1 MTKRSR
7 RLGTAAAAVTLAGAG
22 ALIAATRAPGTW
34 TAAFSEHRV
43 TNAAGYRFTVHP
55 AFSSR
60 AVLRG
65 ADGGE
70 TELYR
75 QNAAYDLPAGHAES
89 PARHQIR
96 LDGGALARELGIT
109 VDDPKHQVARITVEL
124 YGADHVPG
132 RSSPVVQTL
141 VVENN
146 TSTCPPDCDGP
157 PGSGGGRR

>member
-1 MTKRSR
+1 MMIRSR
-7 RLGTAAAAVTLAGAG
+7 RLGTAAAVLTLAGAG
-22 ALIAATRAPGTW
+22 ALAAATRVPGPW
-34 TAAFSEHRV
+34 TAAVSEHRV
-43 TNAAGYRFTVHP
+43 TTSAGYRFTVHP

-75 QNAAYDLPAGHAES
+75 QNAAYDIPAGRAES
-89 PARHQIR
+89 PPRHQIR
-96 LDGGALARELGIT
+96 LDGGALARDLGIT

-132 RSSPVVQTL
+132 RSSAVVQTL
-141 VVENN
+141 VVENDAIL
-146 TSTCPPDCDGP
+146 CPPMCDGP
-157 PGSGGGRR
+157 PGGGGGK